1 MTCDLT
7 CGRRRPIKNSTT
19 VRVGTSVYR
28 RVVSRCHTSHSATF
42 SFRTG
47 MLPRVSERPI
57 CGREGGQQGA
67 RTSNLDRPSLWEVGT
82 TPAAMAG
89 GVGPAGEALG
99 GSGER
104 KT

>member
-1 MTCDLT
+1 
-7 CGRRRPIKNSTT
+7 
-19 VRVGTSVYR
+19 
-28 RVVSRCHTSHSATF
+28 
-42 SFRTG
+42 